1 MLGSFNDDTITP
13 VPVVPQLG
21 GAVAGDTVTEEARQA
36 YLAVCVRRLQDI
48 APGELSPSPGE
59 QKPVIGHDRDTGISH
74 DLLKNK
80 LIITAIA
87 NHNLA
92 TAKCFL
98 GRLS

>member
-1 MLGSFNDDTITP
+1 MAAKHILQSASADCKIMP
-13 VPVVPQLG
+13 VAPVTCL
-21 GAVAGDTVTEEARQA
+21 R
-36 YLAVCVRRLQDI
+36 VR
-48 APGELSPSPGE
+48 PGE